1 MDIISCRNVSKTYSR
16 HTGQRLLRH
25 HMSSWL
31 KRQPTER
38 FYALR
43 DVSFSVPQGGSLGI
57 CGHNGAGKSTLLS
70 LLTGLARP
78 DAGTVSINGRVA
90 ALLELGSGFHP
101 DLTGAE
107 NLRLNAALLGFSRKQ
122 VDALSEEI
130 VDFAEIRDFIN
141 EPLRTY
147 STGMVLRLGFSISIN
162 LNPEIL
168 LVDEILAVGDQM
180 FQAKCY
186 DRIRQLRRNGTTFV
200 CVSHATKTL
209 LEFCDTGLLL
219 DHGQVVTHGSMREV
233 IDEYQGRTIATI

>member
-1 MDIISCRNVSKTYSR
+1 MDIISCWNVSKTYSR
-16 HTGQRLLRH
+16 HVGQRLLRH
-25 HMSSWL
+25 HVTSWV
-31 KRQPTER
+31 KRQKTEP

-43 DVSFSVPQGGSLGI
+43 NVTFSVPEGGSLGV

-78 DAGTVSINGRVA
+78 DEGSIAVHGRVA

-122 VDALSEEI
+122 VDALTDAI
-130 VDFAEIRDFIN
+130 IDFAEIRDFIN

-147 STGMVLRLGFSISIN
+147 SSGMVLRLAFSISIS
-162 LNPEIL
+162 LNPDIL
-168 LVDEILAVGDQM
+168 LIDEILAVGDHV

-186 DRIRQLRRNGTTFV
+186 DRMRQLRRNGTTFV

-219 DHGQVVTHGSMREV
+219 DHGEVLMHDSMRAVVEAY
-233 IDEYQGRTIATI
+233 EGRMIVR